1 MARLQSDISA
11 NVTASEILM
20 AADAAWLIVP
30 FAVPEGARPWKE
42 SRDFAVLQFSST
54 SVHFPLQEEQFK
66 LWES

>member
-1 MARLQSDISA
+1 MARLQSEISA

-30 FAVPEGARPWKE
+30 FAVPQSAKLWKE
-42 SRDFAVLQFSST
+42 SWDLAVLLFSSK
-54 SVHFPLQEEQFK
+54 SVHFPLQEKQLK